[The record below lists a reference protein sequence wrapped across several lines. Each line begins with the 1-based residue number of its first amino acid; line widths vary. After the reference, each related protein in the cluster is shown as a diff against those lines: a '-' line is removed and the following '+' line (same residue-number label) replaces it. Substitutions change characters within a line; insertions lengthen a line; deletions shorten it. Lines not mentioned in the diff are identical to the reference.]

1 MLILTESTDAIEI
14 VLAGAVTTNQVRCV
28 ASWRDINDIAYLPGR
43 TLAVSNDTT
52 DVAIVGAPAAGD
64 QRVVDLVN
72 VYNHD
77 TVAATVTVKFDANG
91 TEYVLW
97 KGTLAAGET
106 LTYVEGSGWS
116 RSSGTLGYAINVQA
130 LTSSPTDAQT
140 VYFGTMPKAP
150 ITTAG
155 VSKVYIPKAGRITRA
170 EIYCYSDTA
179 GTAESWSLYVRLN
192 NTTDYLIATLTSA
205 NSERIFSNSALV
217 IPVAAGDYIEI
228 KGVQPTWATN
238 PATTIYGGYIYIE

>member
-64 QRVVDLVN
+64 QRVVDLIN

-91 TEYVLW
+91 LVAAIAQDVNTRSVLM
-97 KGTLAAGET
+97 LAWMNAET
-106 LTYVEGSGWS
+106 LRMTLEEGRMVYWS
-116 RSSGTLGYAINVQA
+116 RSRQEVWRKGDTSGDRQFVREAYFDCDGDTLLMKVIQRGPGACHEGYRSCFYRSMKEDGGLEITKPKVFDE
-130 LTSSPTDAQT
+130 TE
-140 VYFGTMPKAP
+140 VYK
-150 ITTAG
+150 
-155 VSKVYIPKAGRITRA
+155 SK
-170 EIYCYSDTA
+170 
-179 GTAESWSLYVRLN
+179 
-192 NTTDYLIATLTSA
+192 
-205 NSERIFSNSALV
+205 
-217 IPVAAGDYIEI
+217 
-228 KGVQPTWATN
+228 
-238 PATTIYGGYIYIE
+238 